1 MTSSV
6 SCKRHSSRIRHSFCV
21 DENYIV
27 LHFVFPQASS
37 TFENVT
43 LKNYLKSYCTIK
55 HMLKKDEFG
64 LVVYMAIY
72 YRHDQSLTSFV
83 PITYYLIRC
92 EI

>member
-1 MTSSV
+1 MCKWHSTSRT
-6 SCKRHSSRIRHSFCV
+6 CHSLCE

-27 LHFVFPQASS
+27 LHFVFTQASL

-43 LKNYLKSYCTIK
+43 LKNYLKSYCTMK
-55 HMLKKDEFG
+55 HMLKRDEFG

-72 YRHDQSLTSFV
+72 YRHDQSLKSFV
-83 PITYYLIRC
+83 LITYYLIRC